1 MIFTLV
7 TLIIL
12 SELDY
17 EFQWGPPYN
26 VVCMCML
33 YTWIGGSSSMQF
45 VCHLCLQVIPL
56 EHSPVLR
63 QQVSTVDEEWV
74 EGLCGIHVQCP
85 ALWCASV

>member
-1 MIFTLV
+1 
-7 TLIIL
+7 
-12 SELDY
+12 
-17 EFQWGPPYN
+17 
-26 VVCMCML
+26 
-33 YTWIGGSSSMQF
+33 MQF
-45 VCHLCLQVIPL
+45 VCRLCLQVIPL